1 MLKYYFV
8 LFLFILISHSNADTK
23 YEIITNL
30 KNINNFDFKFEQ
42 NTNGKL
48 ENGNCTIQYP
58 KKIFCKYAKNNGK
71 ILVSNGKSLVIKTRS
86 SFYRYPLE
94 KTPLNFIL
102 DKDFLIDKI
111 NNIQEQINNEDY
123 ISYQILVDDKRI
135 DIFFDKKTFDLIGWE
150 NTDIYQNSNVTFIY
164 SIKKN
169 RVISEKLFKLPS
181 QN

>member
-1 MLKYYFV
+1 MTFHLRLKFYHYF
-8 LFLFILISHSNADTK
+8 FH
-23 YEIITNL
+23 
-30 KNINNFDFKFEQ
+30 
-42 NTNGKL
+42 
-48 ENGNCTIQYP
+48 
-58 KKIFCKYAKNNGK
+58 
-71 ILVSNGKSLVIKTRS
+71 
-86 SFYRYPLE
+86 
-94 KTPLNFIL
+94 IL

-169 RVISEKLFKLPS
+169 RVISEELFKLPG

>member
-8 LFLFILISHSNADTK
+8 LFLFISISHSNADTK
-23 YEIITNL
+23 YEIIKNL
-30 KNINNFDFKFEQ
+30 KNINNFEFKFKQ

-58 KKIFCKYAKNNGK
+58 KKIFCKYEKNNGK

-86 SFYRYPLE
+86 SFYRYPLDQ
-94 KTPLNFIL
+94 TPLNFIL

-111 NNIQEQINNEDY
+111 NDIQEQINNEDY
-123 ISYQILVDDKRI
+123 ISYQILIDDKRI

-169 RVISEKLFKLPS
+169 RVISEELFKLPG